1 MRMNLRTYQGNS
13 MAEALEKVKQD
24 LGRDAVI
31 LNTRTVRRGGLWG
44 VGARTMVEITASSD
58 VRDLPAG
65 ERRAMAGQ
73 DRRLAEAV
81 AEAAPE
87 QRAAGKVVP
96 PIQGYG
102 YRPPANLRATAD
114 RLAVGVIR
122 DTVET
127 QQAGGLASGRL
138 MPSHPTVHPDFTA
151 LATGLRDEMD
161 EIRSMVR
168 ELLNRPAVTQG
179 RVDRSATDPPARPP
193 EAETPAELQEYYTR
207 LLQNAV
213 AEEVAGDI
221 IRKAKQRLA
230 DCRERIRA
238 GVGDRVGGA
247 VLDARIRV
255 KLREL
260 IPAIMMETVE
270 RMLPPPGPVQVEG
283 AGGPKIVVLVG
294 PTGVGKTTTIA
305 KLAAQFK
312 LREGRRVGLITTD
325 TYRIA
330 AIDQLRAYADIM
342 SLPFEVVFTP
352 EEFREAIGRL
362 AECDLILVDTSG
374 RSHRDTQRLA
384 DLRTF
389 LQMARAIVAE
399 ANPPPGDSPKGR
411 KARRQKKADL
421 LPAGSSMEVHLLLS
435 CTSDPSQ
442 LLQVADRFST
452 LGVDRAVFTKLD
464 ESVGIGVVLNVASRL
479 NLQLSYLTTGQDVPD
494 DIEVGHRRRIAEML
508 LKGNATE
515 AKRND
520 VEGEPVVDQLA

>member
-1 MRMNLRTYQGNS
+1 

-31 LNTRTVRRGGLWG
+31 LNTRTVKRGGLWG

-58 VRDLPAG
+58 ARDLSAG
-65 ERRAMAGQ
+65 ERRAIAGHDQ
-73 DRRLAEAV
+73 RLTEPI

-87 QRAAGKVVP
+87 QRSAGRAVP

-102 YRPPANLRATAD
+102 YRPPASLRATAD
-114 RLAVGVIR
+114 RLAAGVLRDAVEAQRVGGMTSGHLIR
-122 DTVET
+122 PD
-127 QQAGGLASGRL
+127 QA
-138 MPSHPTVHPDFTA
+138 VHPDFTA

-168 ELLNRPAVTQG
+168 ELLNRPGVTQG
-179 RVDRSATDPPARPP
+179 RVVRPATNAAVQPA

-221 IRKAKQRLA
+221 IRKASERLA

-283 AGGPKIVVLVG
+283 TGAPKIVVLVG

-352 EEFREAIGRL
+352 EEFRQAIGRL
-362 AECDLILVDTSG
+362 TECDVILVDTSG
-374 RSHRDTQRLA
+374 RSHRDTRRLA
-384 DLRTF
+384 DLRAF
-389 LQMARAIVAE
+389 LNTARAAVAE
-399 ANPPPGDSPKGR
+399 ANPSAVDSPKGR
-411 KARRQKKADL
+411 KARRQKKVEL

-442 LLQVADRFST
+442 LLQVAERFST

-464 ESVGIGVVLNVASRL
+464 ESVGIGVVLNVAIRL
-479 NLQLSYLTTGQDVPD
+479 NVQLSYLTTGQDVPD

-508 LKGNATE
+508 LRGDSTE
-515 AKRND
+515 AERND
-520 VEGEPVVDQLA
+520 VAGKPVVDQLA